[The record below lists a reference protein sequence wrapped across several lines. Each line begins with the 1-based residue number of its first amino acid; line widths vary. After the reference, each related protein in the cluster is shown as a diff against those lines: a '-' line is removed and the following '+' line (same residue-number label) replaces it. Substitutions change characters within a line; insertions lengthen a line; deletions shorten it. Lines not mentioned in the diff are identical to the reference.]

1 MDKHGHVQSYLCL
14 HVYGSG
20 GLVNVTTGMNES
32 MQVYRLPWE
41 MSIDKEG
48 DKKTYEKQT

>member
-1 MDKHGHVQSYLCL
+1 MDKHGHVQIYPRL
-14 HVYGSG
+14 HVYVFG
-20 GLVNVTTGMNES
+20 GLVNVTIGMNES

-48 DKKTYEKQT
+48 DKKIYEKQT